1 MLQIN
6 PEILNVFINKPLIAF
21 KRNKKIYDLIGGDLI
36 YNVKIVKKKLE
47 NGKVKARL
55 AIQ

>member
-1 MLQIN
+1 MH
-6 PEILNVFINKPLIAF
+6 
-21 KRNKKIYDLIGGDLI
+21 DLIGGDLI
-36 YNVKIVKKKLE
+36 YNVKIVKKNLE